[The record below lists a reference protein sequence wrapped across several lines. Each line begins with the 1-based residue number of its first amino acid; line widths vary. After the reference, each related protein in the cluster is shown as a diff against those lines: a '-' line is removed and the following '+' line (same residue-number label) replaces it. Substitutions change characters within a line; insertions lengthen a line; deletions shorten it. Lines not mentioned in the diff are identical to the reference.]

1 LDGLARQ
8 LGECADGAGQLALI
22 SGGLASGKTRLLHE
36 FSRYARDSG
45 ALYLT
50 ATGSRA
56 EDDFP
61 IGGVDQLF
69 RNPDIPAE
77 VAECAAR
84 LLPDV
89 AGATGA
95 ALAVHELTVRLL
107 ELARHRPLVVSI
119 DDIQFADE
127 FTLRLVRHL
136 RQRIA
141 SARVMI
147 VLTEWSWAH
156 PAMTRFHAEITQ
168 HPHLRLRLAPMDE
181 PALRQLI
188 AEQNTDPVAAQSAPE
203 YDASS
208 LLRLTGGNP
217 LLAEALIEDHRTWW
231 SAHPGATA
239 EHPVV
244 GSSYAQGVLNCLYRW
259 DASLLTVAQ
268 GLAVLGSDRA
278 SAPLVAQ
285 LVALPVDMVE
295 RVLSVLATAGVLDGV
310 QFHPVAAQAVL
321 GTLVPGERARLHAT
335 AAELLQLRGADP
347 VTVAKQLIASV
358 SGSGPTVTAT
368 ATATTTTTTTAT
380 ATATADAG
388 TTAHWPV
395 WAADVLRRAAAEA
408 TTGDDVELVTRCLEL
423 ALDATA
429 DPAEQEVLRRWLSR
443 AVWQVDPAASDRWQA
458 APRSALA
465 QGALAG
471 RDALP
476 LLKQALWR
484 GDAATARAAC
494 EAYEQRGD
502 GRDGD
507 LYAEAELHLACRWFY
522 GPGTVSGTSTR
533 TGTRTG
539 TGTGTGT
546 ITGRS
551 TGTGTAAGTIGDQH
565 REDPWIR
572 AVHAVA
578 EGAAGA
584 NARGALPSAEHILE
598 SCRPGDSL
606 LEVVLAALFTLIGGN
621 QLQQA
626 GEQTER
632 LYAEARRRGVLT
644 WQAALGSV
652 RAEIALGRGEPAA
665 AVGRARAALDVL
677 SPQGWGVLR
686 AYPLSVLVSAQTA
699 MGRHSEAE
707 ESIRQLA
714 PEAMPTTVWGLRF
727 LSARGHHHLAADRL
741 LAAVRDFQTC
751 GRLAQEAHLDL
762 PFVPWRIGLAE
773 AHLRLG
779 RTVVARDLVKQ
790 QLGRAQAIGPRTRGI
805 SLRLLA
811 ACGELMQRPA
821 LLRKSV
827 EVLQAAGDRM
837 ELARSLADLSVACR
851 SVGELDEAR
860 AASWRA
866 AQEAKICQSGFRAA
880 AAADPVT
887 YAPRAPRTPH
897 PGYGAP
903 AHAAERGEHAS
914 GAGGIGGAGGIRGA
928 GGIGGIGGVGGGGV
942 GDARGI
948 SDAGDSEASLLSD
961 AENRVALLAARGFSN
976 RDISQQLFITV
987 STVEQH
993 LTRVYRKLGVSS
1005 RRALPTRL
1013 LAPPMQTL

>member
-1 LDGLARQ
+1 MERDSREALDGLARQ

-36 FSRYARDSG
+36 FSRYARESG
-45 ALYLT
+45 ALHLT

-61 IGGVDQLF
+61 VGGVDQLF
-69 RNPDIPAE
+69 RNPDIPPE

-84 LLPDV
+84 LLPD
-89 AGATGA
+89 AAEATGA
-95 ALAVHELTVRLL
+95 ARAVHELTVRLL

-127 FTLRLVRHL
+127 FTLRLIRHL

-181 PALRQLI
+181 PALRRLI
-188 AEQNTDPVAAQSAPE
+188 AEQSADRTTDGTTVQQFAP
-203 YDASS
+203 DHAST

-217 LLAEALIEDHRTWW
+217 LLAGALIEDHRVWQ

-239 EHPVV
+239 EHEVV

-268 GLAVLGSDRA
+268 GLAVLGAERA
-278 SAPLVAQ
+278 SAPLVAE
-285 LVALPVDMVE
+285 LVALPVDVVE
-295 RVLSVLATAGVLDGV
+295 QVLSVLWAAGVLEGV
-310 QFHPVAAQAVL
+310 RFHPVAAQAVL
-321 GTLVPGERARLHAT
+321 GTLAPGERARLHAT

-347 VTVAKQLIASV
+347 VTVAKQLIAS
-358 SGSGPTVTAT
+358 GSGA
-368 ATATTTTTTTAT
+368 A
-380 ATATADAG
+380 AG
-388 TTAHWPV
+388 HWPA

-408 TTGDDVELVTRCLEL
+408 ATGDDVELVTRCLES
-423 ALDATA
+423 ALEATA
-429 DPAEQEVLRRWLSR
+429 DPAEQEVLRRELSR
-443 AVWQVDPAASDRWQA
+443 VVWQVDPAASDRWQA
-458 APRSALA
+458 APRGALA

-476 LLKQALWR
+476 LLKQALWK
-484 GDAATARAAC
+484 GDAGTARAAR
-494 EAYEQRGD
+494 EAYEQRRAGKD
-502 GRDGD
+502 DDR
-507 LYAEAELHLACRWFY
+507 YAEAELRLAYRWFY
-522 GPGTVSGTSTR
+522 GTEASTGAGTS
-533 TGTRTG
+533 
-539 TGTGTGT
+539 
-546 ITGRS
+546 
-551 TGTGTAAGTIGDQH
+551 AAFNGAPHGD
-565 REDPWIR
+565 DPWIR

-598 SCRPGDSL
+598 SCRPGESL

-632 LYAEARRRGVLT
+632 LYAEARRRGVFT
-644 WQAALGSV
+644 WQAALGTV
-652 RAEIALGRGEPAA
+652 RAEIALSRGEPTVAA
-665 AVGRARAALDVL
+665 ARAQAALDVL
-677 SPQGWGVLR
+677 SPQGWGVMR
-686 AYPLSVLVSAQTA
+686 GYPLSVLISAQTA
-699 MGRHSEAE
+699 MGRPAEAE
-707 ESIRQLA
+707 EAIRQMA
-714 PEAMPTTVWGLRF
+714 PEAVPTTVWSLRF
-727 LSARGHHHLAADRL
+727 LSARGQHHLATDRL
-741 LAAVRDFQTC
+741 LAAVRDFQAC

-837 ELARSLADLSVACR
+837 ELARALADLSVACR

-866 AQEAKICQSGFRAA
+866 AQEAKICQSGFRT
-880 AAADPVT
+880 AADPVAR
-887 YAPRAPRTPH
+887 APRASRAPL
-897 PGYGAP
+897 PGYGGMAP
-903 AHAAERGEHAS
+903 VAERDDRAVGT
-914 GAGGIGGAGGIRGA
+914 GGIG
-928 GGIGGIGGVGGGGV
+928 
-942 GDARGI
+942 
-948 SDAGDSEASLLSD
+948 DAGDTEASLLSD

-1013 LAPPMQTL
+1013 LAPPLQAL

>member
-1 LDGLARQ
+1 MDGLARQ

-36 FSRYARDSG
+36 FSRCARESG
-45 ALYLT
+45 ALHLT

-61 IGGVDQLF
+61 VGGVDQLF
-69 RNPDIPAE
+69 RNPDIPPE

-84 LLPDV
+84 LLPD
-89 AGATGA
+89 ATGA
-95 ALAVHELTVRLL
+95 AGAAGAVHEITVRLL

-127 FTLRLVRHL
+127 FTLRLIRHL

-181 PALRQLI
+181 PALRQMI
-188 AEQNTDPVAAQSAPE
+188 AEQAADHADNPTTAQPEREHE

-217 LLAEALIEDHRTWW
+217 LLAGALLEDHRAWQL
-231 SAHPGATA
+231 ANPGATA

-259 DASLLTVAQ
+259 DTGLLTVAQ
-268 GLAVLGSDRA
+268 GLAVLSPERA

-285 LVALPVDMVE
+285 LVTLPVDAVE
-295 RVLSVLATAGVLDGV
+295 QVLNVLSAAGVLDGV
-310 QFHPVAAQAVL
+310 RFHPVAAQAVL
-321 GTLVPGERARLHAT
+321 GTLAPGERARLHAT
-335 AAELLQLRGADP
+335 AAELLQLRGTDP
-347 VTVAKQLIASV
+347 VTVAEQLIAS
-358 SGSGPTVTAT
+358 
-368 ATATTTTTTTAT
+368 ATATTAATSAAT
-380 ATATADAG
+380 ATTAAP
-388 TTAHWPV
+388 WPA

-408 TTGDDVELVTRCLEL
+408 ATGDDVELVTRCLEL
-423 ALDATA
+423 ALEVTA
-429 DPAEQEVLRRWLSR
+429 DPAEQEVLRRGLSR

-471 RDALP
+471 REALP
-476 LLKQALWR
+476 LLKQALWK
-484 GDAATARAAC
+484 GDTATARTAR
-494 EAYEQRGD
+494 EAYEQRGA
-502 GRDGD
+502 GRGGD
-507 LYAEAELHLACRWFY
+507 RYAEAELLLAYRWFY
-522 GPGTVSGTSTR
+522 GPGTDGGTSTSPS
-533 TGTRTG
+533 TLTG
-539 TGTGTGT
+539 TGTGTL
-546 ITGRS
+546 TGARAGA
-551 TGTGTAAGTIGDQH
+551 GTGGDPH

-578 EGAAGA
+578 EGSVGA

-644 WQAALGSV
+644 WQAALGTV

-665 AVGRARAALDVL
+665 AANRARATLDVL
-677 SPQGWGVLR
+677 SPQGWGVMR
-686 AYPLSVLVSAQTA
+686 GYPLSVLISAQTA
-699 MGRHSEAE
+699 MGRHTEAE
-707 ESIRQLA
+707 EPIRQMA

-727 LSARGHHHLAADRL
+727 LCARGHHHLATDRL

-790 QLGRAQAIGPRTRGI
+790 QLDRAQAIGPRTRGI

-851 SVGELDEAR
+851 NVGELDEAR

-866 AQEAKICQSGFRAA
+866 AQEAKICQSGYRAA
-880 AAADPVT
+880 AATDAVT
-887 YAPRAPRTPH
+887 HAPRMSRTSH
-897 PGYGAP
+897 PGHGTT
-903 AHAAERGEHAS
+903 AHAAEWGEQAPGAGKIGGAG
-914 GAGGIGGAGGIRGA
+914 GAGGIGDAREL
-928 GGIGGIGGVGGGGV
+928 

-948 SDAGDSEASLLSD
+948 RNTRGIENTRGIDDLRNVGDAGDSEASLLSD

-1013 LAPPMQTL
+1013 LAPPLQAL

>member
-1 LDGLARQ
+1 MDGLARQ

-22 SGGLASGKTRLLHE
+22 SGGLAGGKTRLLHE
-36 FSRYARDSG
+36 FSRYAKESG

-61 IGGVDQLF
+61 VGGVDQLF
-69 RNPDIPAE
+69 RNPEIPAE
-77 VAECAAR
+77 AAECAAR
-84 LLPDV
+84 LLPD
-89 AGATGA
+89 ASGATGA

-107 ELARHRPLVVSI
+107 ELARHRPLVVGI

-181 PALRQLI
+181 PALRRLI
-188 AEQNTDPVAAQSAPE
+188 AEQATDPVAAQSAPE

-217 LLAEALIEDHRTWW
+217 LLAGALIEDHRTWQL
-231 SAHPGATA
+231 AHPGATA

-244 GSSYAQGVLNCLYRW
+244 GSAYAQGVLNCLYRW

-268 GLAVLGSDRA
+268 GLAVLGSERA

-285 LVALPVDMVE
+285 LVALPVDVVE
-295 RVLSVLATAGVLDGV
+295 RVLSVLSAAGVLDGV
-310 QFHPVAAQAVL
+310 RFHSVAAQAVL
-321 GTLVPGERARLHAT
+321 GTLAPGERARLHAT

-347 VTVAKQLIASV
+347 VTVAEQLIASASGSA
-358 SGSGPTVTAT
+358 SGSGPTPA
-368 ATATTTTTTTAT
+368 ADATT
-380 ATATADAG
+380 DAA
-388 TTAHWPV
+388 AHWPA

-408 TTGDDVELVTRCLEL
+408 ATGDDVELVTRCLEL

-429 DPAEQEVLRRWLSR
+429 DPAEQEVLRRGLSR

-476 LLKQALWR
+476 LLKQALWK
-484 GDAATARAAC
+484 GDTGTARAAR
-494 EAYEQRGD
+494 EAYEQHGA

-507 LYAEAELHLACRWFY
+507 RYAEAELHLAYRWFY
-522 GPGTVSGTSTR
+522 GPGTDSGTSTI
-533 TGTRTG
+533 TGRSTATG
-539 TGTGTGT
+539 TGTGTV
-546 ITGRS
+546 
-551 TGTGTAAGTIGDQH
+551 GDPH

-578 EGAAGA
+578 EGAEGA

-598 SCRPGDSL
+598 SCRPGESL

-644 WQAALGSV
+644 WQAALGTV

-665 AVGRARAALDVL
+665 AAVRARAALDVL

-686 AYPLSVLVSAQTA
+686 GYPLSVLVSAQTA
-699 MGRHSEAE
+699 MGRHTEAE
-707 ESIRQLA
+707 ESIRQMA

-727 LSARGHHHLAADRL
+727 LSARGHHHLATDRL

-790 QLGRAQAIGPRTRGI
+790 QLGRAQAIGPRTRGV

-880 AAADPVT
+880 AVADPVT
-887 YAPRAPRTPH
+887 HAPRAPRTPH
-897 PGYGAP
+897 PGYGA
-903 AHAAERGEHAS
+903 AVHATERGEQTA
-914 GAGGIGGAGGIRGA
+914 GAEGIRGVGGIRGA
-928 GGIGGIGGVGGGGV
+928 GGVGGVDGV

-948 SDAGDSEASLLSD
+948 GDAGDSEASLLSD

-1013 LAPPMQTL
+1013 LAPPLQTL

>member
-1 LDGLARQ
+1 MDGLARQ
-8 LGECADGAGQLALI
+8 LGECADGVGQLALI

-36 FSRYARDSG
+36 FSRYAKESG
-45 ALYLT
+45 VLHLT

-61 IGGVDQLF
+61 VGGVDQLF
-69 RNPDIPAE
+69 RNPDIPPE

-84 LLPDV
+84 LLPDAAEA
-89 AGATGA
+89 AGAA
-95 ALAVHELTVRLL
+95 RAVHELTVRLL
-107 ELARHRPLVVSI
+107 ELARHRPLIVSI

-127 FTLRLVRHL
+127 FTLRLIRHL

-156 PAMTRFHAEITQ
+156 PAMTRFHAGITQ
-168 HPHLRLRLAPMDE
+168 HPHARLRLAPMDE

-188 AEQNTDPVAAQSAPE
+188 AEQSTDRTADPSTIQTAAPE
-203 YDASS
+203 YASS

-217 LLAEALIEDHRTWW
+217 LLAGALLEDHRDWQL
-231 SAHPGATA
+231 AHPGATA
-239 EHPVV
+239 EHEVV

-268 GLAVLGSDRA
+268 GVAVLGAERA
-278 SAPLVAQ
+278 TGPLVAQ
-285 LVALPVDMVE
+285 LVALPVDAVE
-295 RVLSVLATAGVLDGV
+295 QVLSVLSAAGVLEGV
-310 QFHPVAAQAVL
+310 RFHPVAAQAVL
-321 GTLVPGERARLHAT
+321 GTLSAGERARLHAT

-347 VTVAKQLIASV
+347 VTVAGQLIASGSGFGPAPA
-358 SGSGPTVTAT
+358 SGSGSRAGSGTA
-368 ATATTTTTTTAT
+368 A
-380 ATATADAG
+380 
-388 TTAHWPV
+388 AHWPV

-408 TTGDDVELVTRCLEL
+408 ATGDDVELVTRCLEL
-423 ALDATA
+423 ALEATA
-429 DPAEQEVLRRWLSR
+429 DPAEQEVLRRGLSR
-443 AVWQVDPAASDRWQA
+443 TVWQVDPAASDRWQA

-465 QGALAG
+465 QGALTG

-476 LLKQALWR
+476 LLKQALWK
-484 GDAATARAAC
+484 GDTGTARAAR
-494 EAYEQRGD
+494 EAYEQRGA

-507 LYAEAELHLACRWFY
+507 RYAEAELHLAYRWFY
-522 GPGTVSGTSTR
+522 GGGTNTNNGTIANN
-533 TGTRTG
+533 G
-539 TGTGTGT
+539 TGTG
-546 ITGRS
+546 
-551 TGTGTAAGTIGDQH
+551 ANGDPH
-565 REDPWIR
+565 GDDPWVR

-632 LYAEARRRGVLT
+632 LYAQARRRGVFT
-644 WQAALGSV
+644 WQAALGTV
-652 RAEIALGRGEPAA
+652 RAEIALSRGEPAVA
-665 AVGRARAALDVL
+665 AVRAQAALDVL
-677 SPQGWGVLR
+677 SPQGWGVMR
-686 AYPLSVLVSAQTA
+686 GYPLSVLISAQTA
-699 MGRHSEAE
+699 MGRHTEAE
-707 ESIRQLA
+707 ESIRQMA
-714 PEAMPTTVWGLRF
+714 PEAVPTTVWSLRF
-727 LSARGHHHLAADRL
+727 LSARGQHHLATERL
-741 LAAVRDFQTC
+741 LAAVRDFQEC
-751 GRLAQEAHLDL
+751 GRLAQDAHLDL

-837 ELARSLADLSVACR
+837 ELARALADLSVAYR

-880 AAADPVT
+880 AADPVAR
-887 YAPRAPRTPH
+887 APRAPR
-897 PGYGAP
+897 PGYGAVAP
-903 AHAAERGEHAS
+903 VAERDEQAA
-914 GAGGIGGAGGIRGA
+914 GA
-928 GGIGGIGGVGGGGV
+928 GGV
-942 GDARGI
+942 GDA
-948 SDAGDSEASLLSD
+948 GDTEASLLSD
-961 AENRVALLAARGFSN
+961 AESRVALLAARGFSN

-1013 LAPPMQTL
+1013 LAPPLQAL

>member
-1 LDGLARQ
+1 MDGLARQ

-36 FSRYARDSG
+36 FSRYARESG
-45 ALYLT
+45 ALHLT

-61 IGGVDQLF
+61 VGGVDQLF
-69 RNPDIPAE
+69 RNPDIPPE

-84 LLPDV
+84 LLPE
-89 AGATGA
+89 ATGA
-95 ALAVHELTVRLL
+95 AGAAGAVHELTVRLL

-188 AEQNTDPVAAQSAPE
+188 AEQTQTTDPADDPTTAQPSSAPRSE
-203 YDASS
+203 CAYGYAYDASS

-217 LLAEALIEDHRTWW
+217 LLAGALLEDHRAWQL
-231 SAHPGATA
+231 AHPGATA

-259 DASLLTVAQ
+259 DTGLLTVAQ
-268 GLAVLGSDRA
+268 GLAVLGAEQS

-285 LVALPVDMVE
+285 LVALPVDVVE
-295 RVLSVLATAGVLDGV
+295 QVLNVLSAAGVLDGV
-310 QFHPVAAQAVL
+310 RFHPVAAQAVL
-321 GTLVPGERARLHAT
+321 GTLASGERARLHAT
-335 AAELLQLRGADP
+335 AAELLQLRGTDP
-347 VTVAKQLIASV
+347 VTVAEQLIAS
-358 SGSGPTVTAT
+358 
-368 ATATTTTTTTAT
+368 ATATTAATTAVATTTA
-380 ATATADAG
+380 
-388 TTAHWPV
+388 TTAHWPA

-408 TTGDDVELVTRCLEL
+408 ATGDDVELVTRCLEL
-423 ALDATA
+423 ALEATA
-429 DPAEQEVLRRWLSR
+429 DPAEQEVLRRGLSR

-471 RDALP
+471 REALP
-476 LLKQALWR
+476 LLKQALWK
-484 GDAATARAAC
+484 GDTETARTAR
-494 EAYEQRGD
+494 EAYEQRAAD
-502 GRDGD
+502 RDGD
-507 LYAEAELHLACRWFY
+507 RYAEAELHLTYRWFY
-522 GPGTVSGTSTR
+522 GPGTDADTSTSAL
-533 TGTRTG
+533 TGAG
-539 TGTGTGT
+539 TG
-546 ITGRS
+546 
-551 TGTGTAAGTIGDQH
+551 GDPH

-644 WQAALGSV
+644 WQAALGTV
-652 RAEIALGRGEPAA
+652 RAEIALGRGEPAVA
-665 AVGRARAALDVL
+665 ANRARAALDVL
-677 SPQGWGVLR
+677 SPQGWGVMR
-686 AYPLSVLVSAQTA
+686 GYPLSVLVSAQTA
-699 MGRHSEAE
+699 MGRHAEAE
-707 ESIRQLA
+707 EPIRQMA
-714 PEAMPTTVWGLRF
+714 PEALPTTVWGLRF
-727 LSARGHHHLAADRL
+727 LCARGHHHLATDRL

-790 QLGRAQAIGPRTRGI
+790 QLDRAQSIGPRTRGI
-805 SLRLLA
+805 ALRLLA

-851 SVGELDEAR
+851 NVGELDEAR

-880 AAADPVT
+880 AAADAVT
-887 YAPRAPRTPH
+887 HAPRGVSRTSH
-897 PGYGAP
+897 PGHGAT
-903 AHAAERGEHAS
+903 AHAATWGEQAPGAGKIS
-914 GAGGIGGAGGIRGA
+914 GAGGA
-928 GGIGGIGGVGGGGV
+928 

-948 SDAGDSEASLLSD
+948 GDVRNVGGTSGISGVGDAGDSEASLLSD

-1013 LAPPMQTL
+1013 LTPPLQAL

>member
-1 LDGLARQ
+1 MERDCREALDGLARQ

-36 FSRYARDSG
+36 FSRYARESG
-45 ALYLT
+45 AMCLT
-50 ATGSRA
+50 ATGSRG

-61 IGGVDQLF
+61 VGGVDQLF
-69 RNPDIPAE
+69 RNPDIPPE

-84 LLPDV
+84 LLPD
-89 AGATGA
+89 ATGA
-95 ALAVHELTVRLL
+95 AGAAGAVHELTVRLL

-188 AEQNTDPVAAQSAPE
+188 AEQTTDRADAPTPAQPAPE
-203 YDASS
+203 HECEYEHEHEHDASS

-217 LLAEALIEDHRTWW
+217 LLAGALLEDHRAWQL
-231 SAHPGATA
+231 AHPGATA

-259 DASLLTVAQ
+259 DTGLLTVAQ
-268 GLAVLGSDRA
+268 GLAVLGPEWA

-285 LVALPVDMVE
+285 LVALPVDVVE
-295 RVLSVLATAGVLDGV
+295 QVLNVLSAAGVLDGV
-310 QFHPVAAQAVL
+310 RFHPVAAQAVL
-321 GTLVPGERARLHAT
+321 GTLAPGERARLHAT
-335 AAELLQLRGADP
+335 AAELLQLRGTDP
-347 VTVAKQLIASV
+347 VTVAEQLIASA
-358 SGSGPTVTAT
+358 TATTTAPST
-368 ATATTTTTTTAT
+368 ATATTA
-380 ATATADAG
+380 AP
-388 TTAHWPV
+388 WPA

-408 TTGDDVELVTRCLEL
+408 ATGDDVELVTRCLEL
-423 ALDATA
+423 ALEATA
-429 DPAEQEVLRRWLSR
+429 DPAEQEVLRRGLSR

-471 RDALP
+471 REALP
-476 LLKQALWR
+476 LLKQALWK
-484 GDAATARAAC
+484 GDTATAHTAR
-494 EAYEQRGD
+494 EAYEQRGA

-507 LYAEAELHLACRWFY
+507 RYAEAELHLAYRWFY
-522 GPGTVSGTSTR
+522 GPGTEAGTSTSPS
-533 TGTRTG
+533 TLTG
-539 TGTGTGT
+539 TGTGTRTRTVAGA
-546 ITGRS
+546 
-551 TGTGTAAGTIGDQH
+551 GTGGDPH

-632 LYAEARRRGVLT
+632 LYTEARRRGVLT
-644 WQAALGSV
+644 WQAALGTV

-665 AVGRARAALDVL
+665 AANRARAALDVL
-677 SPQGWGVLR
+677 SPQGWGVMR
-686 AYPLSVLVSAQTA
+686 GYPLSVLISAQTA
-699 MGRHSEAE
+699 MGRHTEAE
-707 ESIRQLA
+707 EPIRQMA

-727 LSARGHHHLAADRL
+727 LCARGHHHLAADRL

-790 QLGRAQAIGPRTRGI
+790 QLDRAQAMGPRTRGI

-851 SVGELDEAR
+851 NVGELDEAR

-880 AAADPVT
+880 AAADAVT
-887 YAPRAPRTPH
+887 HAPRMSRTPH
-897 PGYGAP
+897 AGHGAT
-903 AHAAERGEHAS
+903 AHAAEWGEHAS
-914 GAGGIGGAGGIRGA
+914 GAAKIGGAGGI
-928 GGIGGIGGVGGGGV
+928 

-948 SDAGDSEASLLSD
+948 GDTRGVGDLRNVGDAGDSEASLLSD

-1013 LAPPMQTL
+1013 LTPPLQAL